1 MATLD
6 FRCIYCNTEHWP
18 WWNPVV
24 NDVSTCIP
32 ATFSQI
38 MNKNHELFI
47 DYAQQYLIVSKTYL
61 LVCLILSI
69 YQYNFHGNSG
79 VQRIRI
85 LKKIAH
91 HCSDVMMD
99 AMGSQIRSLTIVY
112 STVYSGADQRKY
124 QSSASLAFV
133 WGIHRWPVNS
143 PHKWPVTRT
152 MFPFDDVII
161 FIHLHDFRGRI
172 NTLAYTNV
180 WWFKTTQ
187 LISSWRILI

>member
-1 MATLD
+1 MTTCGATNYDKMAQWQLLILD
-6 FRCIYCNTEHWP
+6 VYTVILHEHWP

-38 MNKNHELFI
+38 MNKNHELFT

-99 AMGSQIRSLTIVY
+99 AMGSQIRSLTIIY
-112 STVYSGADQRKY
+112 STVYSGADQRKH

-143 PHKWPVTRT
+143 PHKWPVTRK
-152 MFPFDDVII
+152 MFPFDRVRVRVRK
-161 FIHLHDFRGRI
+161 FYL
-172 NTLAYTNV
+172 
-180 WWFKTTQ
+180 
-187 LISSWRILI
+187 